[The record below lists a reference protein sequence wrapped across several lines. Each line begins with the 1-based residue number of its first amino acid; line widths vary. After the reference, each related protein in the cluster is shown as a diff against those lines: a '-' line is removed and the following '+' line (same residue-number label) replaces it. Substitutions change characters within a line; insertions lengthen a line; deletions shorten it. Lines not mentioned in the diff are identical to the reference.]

1 MHPLLDEQ
9 DLSLLHALQIAPR
22 VSWADAARV
31 LGSTATT
38 LAARWER
45 LRSSG
50 TAWVTAHAGGKLSTV
65 TLAFVELDV
74 APQRRSEVIG
84 ALCRDPRA
92 ATIDETASGRD
103 LIITVLTPDHDSLT
117 RFALDELPRIPGV
130 QRVDTHLA
138 TKVHAEGSRWRLDA
152 LDPAQRSE
160 LQAAAPRTDGFT
172 SLPEHYWPLVEALIH
187 DGRRSAA
194 DIARVLDRNPA
205 TVRRQ
210 VGRLLA
216 SEQLSFR
223 CDVAQVRSQWPM
235 SCIFLAELPAAE
247 LDRTVRSL
255 RTLAELRL
263 CVSTVGKANLLFQ
276 LWARSPAD
284 LRRLELLLAEKLPR
298 LSINE
303 RVLVLR
309 VAKRMGWLL
318 DESGRCTGEVV
329 VPSVTPRWL
338 PG

>member
-1 MHPLLDEQ
+1 MHPPLDEQ

-45 LRSSG
+45 LRCSG
-50 TAWVTAHAGGKLSTV
+50 TAWVTAHTGGKLSTV

-74 APQRRSEVIG
+74 APQRRGEVIG
-84 ALCRDPRA
+84 SLCRDPRA
-92 ATIDETASGRD
+92 ASINETASGREMI
-103 LIITVLTPDHDSLT
+103 LTVLTPDHDSLT
-117 RFALDELPRIPGV
+117 RFVLDELPRIPGV
-130 QRVDTHLA
+130 QRIDTHLA
-138 TKVHAEGSRWRLDA
+138 TKVHAEGSHWRLDA

-160 LQAAAPRTDGFT
+160 LHAASRRADGPA
-172 SLPEHYWPLVEALIH
+172 SISEHYWPVVQALIH

-194 DIARVLDRNPA
+194 DIARVLGRNPA

-210 VGRLLA
+210 VGKLLA
-216 SEQLSFR
+216 WEGLSLR
-223 CDVAQVRSQWPM
+223 CDVAQVRSQWPI
-235 SCIFLAELPAAE
+235 SCMFLAEVPAAE
-247 LDRTVRSL
+247 LDHTVRSL

-263 CVSTVGKANLLFQ
+263 CVSTVGKANLLFE
-276 LWARSPAD
+276 LWARSPTD
-284 LRRLELLLAEKLPR
+284 LRRLELLLTEKLPS
-298 LSINE
+298 LSITE

-318 DESGRCTGEVV
+318 DESGRCTGEIV
-329 VPSVTPRWL
+329 VPSVTSRWL
-338 PG
+338 PQ